1 MARFLPQPLTLQ
13 SAVVGQNTSHDFLH
27 RVIFVS
33 TTSPEQSFGVD
44 DSGHLYIAS
53 APNYASNALAL
64 AGGLVVGNVYRNND
78 NLCIVH

>member
-33 TTSPEQSFGVD
+33 TSSPEQSFGVD
-44 DSGHLYIAS
+44 DVGNLYIS
-53 APNYASNALAL
+53 FAPNYASNALAL

>member
-27 RVIFVS
+27 RVIFAS
-33 TTSPEQSFGVD
+33 TLSPEQSFGVD
-44 DSGHLYIAS
+44 DAGHLYIAA

-64 AGGLVVGNVYRNND
+64 AGGLVIGNVYRQGD
-78 NLCIVH
+78 LLAIVH